1 MNAHDELQAMDRWVR
16 GIYRLAN
23 TGALLVKLS
32 GRPRS
37 AVRWCVEANLC
48 KRKRAR
54 WWVR

>member
-1 MNAHDELQAMDRWVR
+1 MNAHDELQAMERWVR